1 MSKKVTSEPISVED
15 LRSSQLA
22 LFKCCQQ
29 YQKKEQA
36 GVLTSHDYD
45 AWCDCL
51 SEHTKVSEEIKRIQR
66 EEQSWIVV
74 EEPWVIVE
82 KEEKEK

>member
-1 MSKKVTSEPISVED
+1 MSKKVTGEPISVED

-22 LFKCCQQ
+22 LLKCCQQ

-36 GVLTSHDYD
+36 GVLTTLDYN
-45 AWCDCL
+45 AWCECL
-51 SEHTKVSEEIKRIQR
+51 DEHTKVSEEIKRIQR
-66 EEQSWIVV
+66 EEESWIVV